1 MAAADSRPNPL
12 PPLARGRRAGVRFLV
27 LHCSLSRLCL
37 AKRFL
42 LSQAAL
48 GQLKILTGRQE
59 IKALL
64 AKHDLPQDLRDKFEL
79 ILQIR
84 EFALSELGLPVG
96 DNYLT
101 YVDVG
106 REHVVWNVFAAPE
119 LSTEAVSWCYPIA
132 GCLSYRGYFSES
144 EALAYAAA

>member
-1 MAAADSRPNPL
+1 MAAAESRPNPL

-27 LHCSLSRLCL
+27 LVLLSILFMSCE
-37 AKRFL
+37 AISYY
-42 LSQAAL
+42 SQAAR

-59 IKALL
+59 MRPSGKR
-64 AKHDLPQDLRDKFEL
+64 DLIQDLRDKFEL

-84 EFALSELGLPVG
+84 EFALSELELPVG

-106 REHVVWNVFAAPE
+106 RACSLECICCRNCLRR
-119 LSTEAVSWCYPIA
+119 LSA
-132 GCLSYRGYFSES
+132 GATPLLDVCLSGLLFGV
-144 EALAYAAA
+144 